1 MIYVIVKKYGWTG
14 GRIGAGVFV
23 EPTYVSPR
31 VGPSAPIETIRSGSA
46 IIEHATPE
54 QAWST
59 TDLESAKKALAHVQR
74 ISGMGRIEALL
85 RFGIYPRETNQ

>member
-14 GRIGAGVFV
+14 DRIGAGVFV
-23 EPTYVSPR
+23 EPTYISLVRYPHENSQI
-31 VGPSAPIETIRSGSA
+31 VENAA
-46 IIEHATPE
+46 PE

-59 TDLESAKKALAHVQR
+59 TDLESAKKALAYVQR
-74 ISGMGRIEALL
+74 ISGMDRIEALL